1 MDFFF
6 KKLLCIFIVFLLIV
20 GCSPTPL
27 EKALKLSGSNRQ
39 ELEKVLDYFS
49 SKEDYLKMKAAQYL
63 IENMTGHYTFE
74 GEILENYYNYID
86 SNFSK
91 YSCYYRYYLKT
102 IPLRDSEIPTKLDY
116 KDDLQNISSDFLIS
130 HIDNMFK
137 QKARIPWL
145 REMKFED
152 FCEYVLPYRID
163 NEPMKLAKTF
173 AYDKEFQIDDSIL
186 HYYDNLKYNV
196 GMAMQ
201 YIVEKTESYC
211 DADPFAKIIFNGEIM
226 DFPLKCFENCFYAW
240 QRCKVHY
247 IPVAYDFIPFHANKN
262 NGHAW
267 LCAIDNKFHNS
278 KLSSFQPERAARIYR
293 YTYSRQ
299 PMPEPKN
306 GEYVPWL
313 FSSPFQRNVTSYYL
327 PVSDIIVP
335 LTRKRI
341 IKNQY
346 AYLSVFNNKQWEAI
360 AFAKIK
366 KDKVVFTEM
375 GRGIVYLPVIYNNAA
390 KPVAINYPFVLGLD
404 GTVRV
409 LEPNVS
415 KFQNITITRKYP
427 TSSHL
432 ISSDLNIIGGRI
444 EASNSSDF
452 QNCDTLATIES
463 LSFLKYKE
471 LVIDTSKTYRYWR
484 LKLADNNTVFI
495 SELEWWCNDNEI
507 CGNYLLRGTARDI
520 ELVSDKNPLSFSGIN
535 DWIGIDCMTPINIS
549 KIRYLLRNDANNIF
563 EQSEY
568 ELFYFSL
575 NGWISLGR
583 KVADSSCLLFNNVPS
598 NALFWLKNL
607 NTGVEER
614 IFTIENDGQIRFW

>member
-1 MDFFF
+1 M
-6 KKLLCIFIVFLLIV
+6 
-20 GCSPTPL
+20 
-27 EKALKLSGSNRQ
+27 
-39 ELEKVLDYFS
+39 
-49 SKEDYLKMKAAQYL
+49 
-63 IENMTGHYTFE
+63 
-74 GEILENYYNYID
+74 
-86 SNFSK
+86 
-91 YSCYYRYYLKT
+91 
-102 IPLRDSEIPTKLDY
+102 
-116 KDDLQNISSDFLIS
+116 
-130 HIDNMFK
+130 
-137 QKARIPWL
+137 
-145 REMKFED
+145 
-152 FCEYVLPYRID
+152 
-163 NEPMKLAKTF
+163 
-173 AYDKEFQIDDSIL
+173 
-186 HYYDNLKYNV
+186 
-196 GMAMQ
+196 
-201 YIVEKTESYC
+201 
-211 DADPFAKIIFNGEIM
+211 
-226 DFPLKCFENCFYAW
+226 
-240 QRCKVHY
+240 HY